1 MFFQRFSTN
10 IGISLKANSNVCN
23 FNVNGIIFAIAS
35 VYSTEMFKTLLFLFI
50 GISTLH
56 YPTQL
61 QKDIIDGLAQ
71 NFKAGN
77 SKDIG
82 KSFAP
87 SLELILLDEEDV
99 YSKAQGEQIIKDFFV
114 KYPPTKAVVI
124 HKINN
129 NQNYKFGVLTLSTAK
144 GAFRISI
151 TLKKIDKDFLVT
163 ELRIEPAKE
172 E

>member
-1 MFFQRFSTN
+1 
-10 IGISLKANSNVCN
+10 
-23 FNVNGIIFAIAS
+23 
-35 VYSTEMFKTLLFLFI
+35 MFKNLLVLFI
-50 GISTLH
+50 GFSTIH
-56 YPTQL
+56 YPNQA
-61 QKDIIDGLAQ
+61 QKDIIDGLAL
-71 NFKAGN
+71 NFKAAN
-77 SKDIG
+77 FKDIG

-99 YSKAQGEQIIKDFFV
+99 YSKTQGEQILKDFFL

-129 NQNYKFGVLTLSTAK
+129 NQNYKFGVLMLTTSK
-144 GAFRISI
+144 GTFRISI

-163 ELRIEPAKE
+163 ELRVEPAKE